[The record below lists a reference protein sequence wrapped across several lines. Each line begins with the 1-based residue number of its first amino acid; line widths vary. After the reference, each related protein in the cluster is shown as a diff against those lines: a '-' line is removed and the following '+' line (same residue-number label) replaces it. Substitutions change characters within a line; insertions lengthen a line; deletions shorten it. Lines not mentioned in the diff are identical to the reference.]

1 MLLYRYF
8 CMCYYRNILFCRGG
22 FFIGKALLRI
32 GQVAK
37 LSGLSTRTI
46 DYYTSNKLLPV
57 TRSASNYRLYSED
70 VLHTLERIKLL
81 KKQRMSIEEIRKV
94 IQSTEDE
101 DIEPIM
107 NEVQAEIACL
117 QKKLT
122 SLEEKLKDAPQE
134 EKKKVYRTLET
145 KLLDVM
151 KLLSLM

>member
-1 MLLYRYF
+1 
-8 CMCYYRNILFCRGG
+8 
-22 FFIGKALLRI
+22 LRI

-101 DIEPIM
+101 DLEPIM

>member
-1 MLLYRYF
+1 M
-8 CMCYYRNILFCRGG
+8 
-22 FFIGKALLRI
+22 RI

>member
-1 MLLYRYF
+1 MIKISYKLK
-8 CMCYYRNILFCRGG
+8 GG

-57 TRSASNYRLYSED
+57 TRSDSNYRLYSED

-81 KKQRMSIEEIRKV
+81 KKQRMSIDEIRKV
-94 IQSTEDE
+94 IQSREEDE
-101 DIEPIM
+101 IEPIM
-107 NEVQAEIACL
+107 NDVQNEIACL
-117 QKKLT
+117 HKKLA
-122 SLEEKLKDAPQE
+122 SLEERLKDAPQE
-134 EKKKVYRTLET
+134 EKKKVYYTLEK

>member
-1 MLLYRYF
+1 
-8 CMCYYRNILFCRGG
+8 MCYYRNILFCRGG

-134 EKKKVYRTLET
+134 ERKKVYRTLET

>member
-1 MLLYRYF
+1 M
-8 CMCYYRNILFCRGG
+8 
-22 FFIGKALLRI
+22 RI

-57 TRSASNYRLYSED
+57 TRSDSNYRLYSED
-70 VLHTLERIKLL
+70 VLYTLERIKLL
-81 KKQRMSIEEIRKV
+81 KKQRMSIGEIRNV
-94 IQSTEDE
+94 IHSMEDQE
-101 DIEPIM
+101 IEPIM
-107 NEVQAEIACL
+107 DEVQDEIACL
-117 QKKLT
+117 HKKLA
-122 SLEEKLKDAPQE
+122 SLEERLKDAPQE

>member
-1 MLLYRYF
+1 M
-8 CMCYYRNILFCRGG
+8 
-22 FFIGKALLRI
+22 
-32 GQVAK
+32 AK

>member
-1 MLLYRYF
+1 
-8 CMCYYRNILFCRGG
+8 MCYYRNILFCRGG

-81 KKQRMSIEEIRKV
+81 KKQRMSIDEIRKV

>member
-1 MLLYRYF
+1 
-8 CMCYYRNILFCRGG
+8 MCYYRNILFCRGG

-117 QKKLT
+117 QKNLT

>member
-1 MLLYRYF
+1 M
-8 CMCYYRNILFCRGG
+8 
-22 FFIGKALLRI
+22 RI

-101 DIEPIM
+101 DLEPIM

>member
-1 MLLYRYF
+1 
-8 CMCYYRNILFCRGG
+8 MCYYRNILFCRGG

-37 LSGLSTRTI
+37 LSGLSTGTI

>member
-1 MLLYRYF
+1 M
-8 CMCYYRNILFCRGG
+8 
-22 FFIGKALLRI
+22 RI

-70 VLHTLERIKLL
+70 VIHTLERIKLL
-81 KKQRMSIEEIRKV
+81 KKQRMSIEEIRKT
-94 IQSTEDE
+94 IQAREE
-101 DIEPIM
+101 LAIEPIM
-107 NEVQAEIACL
+107 NEVQNEIACL
-117 QKKLT
+117 HKKLT
-122 SLEEKLKDAPQE
+122 SLEERLKDAPQE
-134 EKKKVYRTLET
+134 EKKKVYHTLET

>member
-1 MLLYRYF
+1 
-8 CMCYYRNILFCRGG
+8 MCYYRNILFCRGG